1 MIVGSGIDIVKI
13 SRIENLLTEKRNNFL
28 EKIFTEEERK
38 YIEMK
43 NYRAETVSGM
53 FSAKESISKLLGTG
67 LGKINWKDIVI
78 LHNEKGKPY
87 VKLYNEA
94 YNISSGLKIDKINLS
109 ISHEKEY
116 AITMAIGENTKN
128 TTKSNKLFIPGDMR
142 KSLPKRDPLSHKG
155 SFGRV
160 GVISGSIGMTGAT
173 YLSTMSALR
182 TGSGLV
188 YTIVPKSLNSILSI
202 KLIEA
207 IIKPVED
214 KGKGYF
220 NSDSI
225 NGIKELIKDI
235 DVLAIGPG
243 IGQDEETIDFIQK
256 ILLSYEKPVVLD
268 ADGIN
273 CIAIRE
279 PEILLNRKARTIIT
293 PHLGELSRLL
303 KVSVDEIKKNPVAY
317 SKYTSNK
324 YNVITVLKGKDTI
337 VSNEDGKVYINT
349 TGNPGMATA
358 GSGDLLTGIIASF
371 IGQGIDP
378 YDASKLGVFSHGIA
392 GDLAK
397 EDKGEYGMI
406 GRDILENIPYSIK
419 LLQG

>member
-1 MIVGSGIDIVKI
+1 MIIGSGIDIVKI
-13 SRIENLLTEKRNNFL
+13 SRIENLLIEKRNSFL
-28 EKIFTEEERK
+28 ERAFTEEERE
-38 YIEMK
+38 YIKIK
-43 NYRAETVSGM
+43 NYNPETVSAM
-53 FSAKESISKLLGTG
+53 FSAKESISKLLGVG
-67 LGKINWKDIVI
+67 FGKISWKDIVI
-78 LHNEKGKPY
+78 FHNEKGKPY
-87 VKLYNEA
+87 AKLYNKA
-94 YNISSGLKIDKINLS
+94 YNISSNLKIDRINLS
-109 ISHEKEY
+109 ISHEREY
-116 AITMAIGENTKN
+116 AITMAIGESIENNTKN
-128 TTKSNKLFIPGDMR
+128 NKRTIPEDIVNL
-142 KSLPKRDPLSHKG
+142 LPRRDPLSHKG
-155 SFGRV
+155 TFGRV
-160 GVISGSIGMTGAT
+160 GIISGSIGMTGAT

-188 YTIVPKSLNSILSI
+188 YTIIPESLSSILSI

-214 KGKGYF
+214 RNTGYF
-220 NSDSI
+220 NLDSI
-225 NGIKELIKDI
+225 NGTREIIKNM

-243 IGQDEETIDFIQK
+243 IGQDEETIDFIQE
-256 ILLSYEKPVVLD
+256 ILLNYEKSIVLD

-273 CIAIRE
+273 CIAARE
-279 PEILLNRKARTIIT
+279 LNILSSRKGRTIIT

-303 KVSVDEIKKNPVAY
+303 KVDIGKIKKDPVAY

-324 YNVITVLKGKDTI
+324 YNVITVLKGRNTI
-337 VSNEDGKVYINT
+337 VCNEKGNMYINT

-358 GSGDLLTGIIASF
+358 GSGDLLTGTIASF

-378 YDASKLGVFSHGIA
+378 YTGSILGVFCHGIA